1 MLALDLK
8 PFVKRL
14 LYIVIVFLSIV
25 AVISCEDEKYVSSN
39 DVHLEFSADTVMFDT
54 IFTTIG
60 STTQHLKVY
69 NPYDQK
75 ILISSVRLAKGD
87 ASNFRI
93 LVPGKEMTAS
103 MEVFDV
109 EIPPKDS
116 IYIFVEVTVDPT
128 GNNLPMVVQ
137 DSIEFSTN
145 ASLQDVDLVAWG
157 QDFHLVRDARIKTT
171 TWTAEKPYLVYNYAY
186 VDSGEVLTI
195 EPGAKI
201 YFHSKAGLFVK
212 GKIKAL
218 GEYGLPIVFQGD
230 RLEDVYQDVP
240 DQWSGL
246 VLFSGS
252 HGNVINFSE
261 IKNAN
266 IGLQVGNI
274 EDDGYA
280 SVELANT
287 KIYNHAYAGIFA
299 LKSKIKA
306 YNCLVANCGF
316 YAAALLVGGDY
327 DFYHTTIANY
337 WGGGFSSGSRSTASL
352 VLSNL
357 LIIDQPSGESV
368 SYVGDLENAS
378 FSNSIIAGN
387 ISSRNELELGISD
400 EATFNYYFDHCLMQ
414 LSDTF
419 DVSNTEFFSDIIR
432 GVDPKFKDPF
442 EAFNFELDTLS
453 PAKDAGLKIVGQQF
467 PLDLLNQNRMNDL
480 GPDLGAYERIEK
492 VQQ

>member
-39 DVHLEFSADTVMFDT
+39 DVHLRFSADTVMFDT

-75 ILISSVRLAKGD
+75 ILISSVRLAKGEE
-87 ASNFRI
+87 SNFR
-93 LVPGKEMTAS
+93 LNVNGMAAN
-103 MEVFDV
+103 EVFDL
-109 EIPPKDS
+109 EIPAKDS

-157 QDFHLVRDARIKTT
+157 QDFHLVRDARIKTA

-218 GEYGLPIVFQGD
+218 GEFGQPVIFQGD
-230 RLEDVYQDVP
+230 RLESVYQDVP

-252 HGNVINFSE
+252 HGNIINFAE

-400 EATFNYYFDHCLMQ
+400 EAAFNYNFDHCLMQ

-419 DVSNTEFFSDIIR
+419 DISNTEFFSDIVR
-432 GVDPKFKDPF
+432 GVDPNFKDPF

-453 PAKDAGLKIVGQQF
+453 PAKDAGLKIIGLQF
-467 PLDLLNQNRMNDL
+467 PLDLLNQSRTNDL

-492 VQQ
+492 VQE